1 MAISTEEIVRQ
12 LTAYFPDRIIYKQE
26 FSYKYIGYA
35 LDRAIRNAFKG
46 EGISRSQ
53 WLINHGFSWRE
64 TGYIEKDM
72 RSDPDVAIDGTSAF
86 ALGKSVV
93 YRYPL
98 LGEYEPSPAEMDM
111 LMKSA
116 QDVFRKMTLE
126 QAELTF
132 EEQAVLTFTTVQLL
146 KNWTTDGA
154 ERTEDGEDDAS
165 DNGFWNYIYLQYGF
179 KPEDS
184 EVAAQRIYSRFCK
197 AIKATL
203 QGTKKKRFMTSEGHR
218 YYTTLLLHAIAPEQS
233 IRNLYDIL
241 FNFYIRN
248 LDYQYVPDDP
258 IYGAFVKGM
267 QRRWNGSEKK
277 KDALQLRS
285 DVVFSG
291 LKALFLERPGYMA
304 SVCDGLVRNID
315 RLVRDVSFESANR
328 WDSLL
333 QAWFQDKTHDDKSR
347 VQSAKRQHREGF
359 VATTADRIYVRYIME
374 KDCVGLEIPQIRLAA
389 FDTEDRQQNA
399 GRPQL
404 YVYQNDTEIYS
415 QVMRVAGNELGETT
429 QRIFLP
435 LRETELR
442 FDAPLDLRVEIR
454 RGDGVLYSTESKL
467 FRKHILFDGGG
478 READVRKGTA
488 YLFTDEMSDVGF
500 ANDDEVYQEN
510 HPGQL
515 WCLEL
520 DRVGAVT
527 VNGTEIFADER
538 QAGRVRLYPSVH
550 PVRGIRALDGGGSVQ
565 IFDGSFDVF
574 LRIPEKGNRLRYR
587 VSLDDASVAIDE
599 SRSTDTEKVFSVE
612 AGEKAGSVH
621 TIRVYDYSTSANAL
635 EFRFVVLP
643 CFSCELDKPYYLDED
658 RAAVLTVRDGNG
670 ETNIPLIRPD
680 GSDTAVS
687 AAAYLRLR
695 FEADLPAVHAAMGED
710 SLFELPE
717 RLWHEAVEKSD
728 FVRLSLP
735 DGWSGVLRL
744 GETII
749 PPNASGDVEL
759 GNFLHSGRR
768 FGKQETLKLTLFHD
782 RMAHTIPL
790 TEIVFAPTFSRPPLI
805 AERGH
810 LNWVPDGVFFGDPGS
825 RFLVSVRG
833 KKELAFELG
842 TKNCGLAGLAD
853 APQGIY
859 GYTASLISAGLFAK
873 GAATEIFSGE
883 FIHGDKNALRFEN
896 KEIALTTAI
905 YWDIK
910 EKTLKTATVR
920 RGAAILA
927 SLAYVGESIPSGETI
942 PLPEYDALLL
952 FETLD
957 GRRIPFCSDESRED
971 YELINPARVWIVN
984 DRRAI
989 LRAVTDDA
997 VYFDTVHN
1005 SIVSRTADTMK
1016 PPASRLQNPDYFD
1029 YEVKEL

>member
-12 LTAYFPDRIIYKQE
+12 LTAFFPDRIIYKQE

-35 LDRAIRNAFKG
+35 LDRAIRSAFKA
-46 EGISRSQ
+46 ENISRAQ
-53 WLINHGFSWRE
+53 WLQKHGFDWRE

-72 RSDPDVAIDGTSAF
+72 RSDPAAAIDSASAF

-111 LMKSA
+111 LMNAA
-116 QDVFRKMTLE
+116 QDVFQKMTLE
-126 QAELTF
+126 HAELTF
-132 EEQAVLTFTTVQLL
+132 EEQAVLTFTTIQLL

-154 ERTEDGEDDAS
+154 EVPDDSEDGAS

-184 EVAAQRIYSRFCK
+184 EVAEQRIYSRFRK

-203 QGTKKKRFMTSEGHR
+203 QGTKKKRFMTSEGHK

-241 FNFYIRN
+241 FDFYISN
-248 LDYQYVPDDP
+248 LDYQYVPNDP

-291 LKALFLERPGYMA
+291 LKALFMERPGYMA
-304 SVCDGLVRNID
+304 NVCDGLVRNID
-315 RLVRDVSFESANR
+315 RLVRDVPFESTTR
-328 WDSLL
+328 WESLL
-333 QAWFQDKTHDDKSR
+333 QAWFQDKTHDDKSS

-359 VATTADRIYVRYIME
+359 VATTADRIIVRYIME
-374 KDCVGLEIPQIRLAA
+374 DGCVGLEIPKIRLAA
-389 FDTEDRQQNA
+389 FDTEDRPQSNE
-399 GRPQL
+399 RPQL
-404 YVYQNDTEIYS
+404 YVYQNDREICS
-415 QVMRVAGNELGETT
+415 RVMNVAGNELGETT
-429 QRIFLP
+429 RRIFLP
-435 LRETELR
+435 LGETELR
-442 FDAPLDLRVEIR
+442 FDKPLGLRVEIR
-454 RGDGVLYSTESKL
+454 RGGGVLFSTELSEKY
-467 FRKHILFDGGG
+467 ILFGSNG
-478 READVRKGTA
+478 RKCAGQKGTA
-488 YLFTDEMSDVGF
+488 YLFTDETSDVGF

-527 VNGTEIFADER
+527 VNGTEIFADEQ
-538 QAGRVRLYPSVH
+538 QAGKVRLYPSVK
-550 PVRGIRALDGGGSVQ
+550 PIRGIRAVVNGAAVQ
-565 IFDGSFDVF
+565 IFDGPFDVF
-574 LRIPEKGNRLRYR
+574 LRIPEKDNRLRYR

-599 SRSTDTEKVFSVE
+599 SRSSDAERILSVE
-612 AGEKAGSVH
+612 TGEKAGRVR
-621 TIRVYDYSTSANAL
+621 TIRIFDHSTSANTL
-635 EFRFVVLP
+635 EFRFVILP
-643 CFSCELDKPYYLDED
+643 GFSCKLDKPYYLDED
-658 RAAVLTVRDGNG
+658 RTAVLTVRDDSGK
-670 ETNIPLIRPD
+670 TDIPMIRPD

-687 AAAYLRLR
+687 AAAYLGLSL
-695 FEADLPAVHAAMGED
+695 EADLPAVHAAMGEG
-710 SLFELPE
+710 SLFELAE
-717 RLWHEAVEKSD
+717 KLWYASIEKSN

-735 DGWSGVLRL
+735 DGWDGELRL
-744 GETII
+744 GETPIE
-749 PPNASGDVEL
+749 PNASGDIEL

-768 FGKQETLKLTLFHD
+768 FGNRETLKLTLSHD
-782 RMAHTIPL
+782 QMAHTIPL

-810 LNWVPDGVFFGDPGS
+810 LNWVPDGIFFGDPGS

-833 KKELAFELG
+833 KKELSFELG

-859 GYTASLISAGLFAK
+859 GYTVSLISAGLFAK

-896 KEIALTTAI
+896 KEIVLTTAI

-910 EKTLKTATVR
+910 EKTLKSATVR
-920 RGAAILA
+920 RGAAVLA
-927 SLAYVGESIPSGETI
+927 SFVYVGESIPSGETI
-942 PLPEYDALLL
+942 PLPEYDAALF
-952 FETLD
+952 FETPD

-984 DRRAI
+984 DRRLI

-997 VYFDTVHN
+997 VYFDTMRN

-1016 PPASRLQNPDYFD
+1016 PPANRLQNPDYFD
-1029 YEVKEL
+1029 YEAKEL

>member
-12 LTAYFPDRIIYKQE
+12 LTAFFPDRIIYKQE

-35 LDRAIRNAFKG
+35 LDRAIRSAFKA
-46 EGISRSQ
+46 ENVSRAQ
-53 WLINHGFSWRE
+53 WLRDHGFDWRE

-72 RSDPDVAIDGTSAF
+72 RSDPAVAIDGTSAF
-86 ALGKSVV
+86 ALGKSAV

-111 LMKSA
+111 LMKAA
-116 QDVFRKMTLE
+116 QDVFQKMTLE
-126 QAELTF
+126 HAELTF
-132 EEQAVLTFTTVQLL
+132 EEQAVLTFTTIQLL

-154 ERTEDGEDDAS
+154 EAPDDGEDGAS

-184 EVAAQRIYSRFCK
+184 EVAAQRVYSRFCK
-197 AIKATL
+197 AITATL

-241 FNFYIRN
+241 FDFYIRN
-248 LDYQYVPDDP
+248 LDYQYESNDP

-291 LKALFLERPGYMA
+291 LKALFVERPGYMA
-304 SVCDGLVRNID
+304 SVCDGLVRDID
-315 RLVRDVSFESANR
+315 RLVRDVSFESTTR
-328 WDSLL
+328 WESLL
-333 QAWFQDKTHDDKSR
+333 QAWFQDKTHDDKSS

-359 VATTADRIYVRYIME
+359 VATTADRIIIRYIME
-374 KDCVGLEIPQIRLAA
+374 GGRVGLEIPKIRLAA
-389 FDTEDRQQNA
+389 FDTEDRPQSNE
-399 GRPQL
+399 RPQL
-404 YVYQNDTEIYS
+404 YVYQNDREICS
-415 QVMRVAGNELGETT
+415 RSMSVAGNELGETT

-435 LRETELR
+435 LRDTAAD
-442 FDAPLDLRVEIR
+442 FDAPLELRAEIR
-454 RGDGVLYSTESKL
+454 RGGGVLYSTEAKL

-488 YLFTDEMSDVGF
+488 YLFTDGMSDVAF

-527 VNGTEIFADER
+527 VNGTEIFADEQ
-538 QAGRVRLYPSVH
+538 QAGKVRLYPSVK
-550 PVRGIRALDGGGSVQ
+550 PIRGIRAVVNGAAVQ
-565 IFDGSFDVF
+565 IFDGPFDVF
-574 LRIPEKGNRLRYR
+574 LRIPEKDNRPRYR
-587 VSLDDASVAIDE
+587 VSLDDASVVIDE

-612 AGEKAGSVH
+612 AGEKAGSVR

-643 CFSCELDKPYYLDED
+643 GFSCELDKPYYLDED
-658 RAAVLTVRDGNG
+658 RAAVLTVRDGSG

-687 AAAYLRLR
+687 AAAYLGLR

-717 RLWHEAVEKSD
+717 KLWYASVEKSD

-735 DGWSGVLRL
+735 DGWNGELRL

-749 PPNASGDVEL
+749 PPNASGDIEL

-768 FGKQETLKLTLFHD
+768 FGNRETLKLTLSHD
-782 RMAHTIPL
+782 RTAHTIPL

-810 LNWVPDGVFFGDPGS
+810 LNWVPDRAFFGDPGS

-833 KKELAFELG
+833 KKELSFELG

-859 GYTASLISAGLFAK
+859 GYTVSLISAGLFAK

-920 RGAAILA
+920 CGAAILA

-942 PLPEYDALLL
+942 PLPGYDAVLF
-952 FETLD
+952 FETTD

-984 DRRAI
+984 DRRLI

-997 VYFDTVHN
+997 VYFDTMRN

-1016 PPASRLQNPDYFD
+1016 SPANRLQNPDYFD
-1029 YEVKEL
+1029 YEAKEL